1 VTDVQTRNYIRRHI
15 LDLDMG
21 EALALIEDAFN
32 TGDPAEVYWEMYEAA
47 EITAERAADWD

>member
-1 VTDVQTRNYIRRHI
+1 MTDVQTRNYIRRHI